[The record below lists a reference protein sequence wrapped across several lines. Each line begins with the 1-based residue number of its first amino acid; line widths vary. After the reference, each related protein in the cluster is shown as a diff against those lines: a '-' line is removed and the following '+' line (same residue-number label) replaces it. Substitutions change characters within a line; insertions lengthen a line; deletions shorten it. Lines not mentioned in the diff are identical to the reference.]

1 MALRIAEYS
10 WGFQL
15 KFGISIIM
23 SSSAPAKRKSRILGL
38 EDLGS
43 GQFRDLPIT
52 CKETGVNKLSPRHI
66 RSTRYPE

>member
-15 KFGISIIM
+15 KSGISIIM
-23 SSSAPAKRKSRILGL
+23 SSSAPTKRKSRILSF

-43 GQFRDLPIT
+43 GQFCDLPFT
-52 CKETGVNKLSPRHI
+52 FKDTGGNKLSPRHI